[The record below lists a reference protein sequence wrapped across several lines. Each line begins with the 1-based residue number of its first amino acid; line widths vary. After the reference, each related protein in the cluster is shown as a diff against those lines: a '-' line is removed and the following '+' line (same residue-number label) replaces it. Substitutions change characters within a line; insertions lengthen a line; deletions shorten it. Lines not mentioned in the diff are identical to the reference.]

1 MSQPVPS
8 PCVNICA
15 LDEHNI
21 CIGCLRSG
29 EEIMRWGKMTNT
41 ERRQV
46 LQNIAEREAEQRAQW
61 QAK

>member
-29 EEIMRWGKMTNT
+29 EEIMRWGKMTNV